1 VASAVSTIILV
12 IIAAVLAGFATSY
25 VIGIVGR
32 AWVGGSMDILYIEI
46 RSVSDDEHIVTIFFR
61 NGLASPAYMKL
72 EIRNVFPRASMFC
85 PDAKQIPLPGSSQPQ
100 PTSPQPPRYTP
111 TLPAPPLPEP
121 GSDRIFPQE
130 SGYSEASGSSD
141 YEIAIEISPSSSGSV
156 SCIVK
161 GTLIPLPSGII
172 SYRVAGESTYREASA
187 RIIYR

>member
-12 IIAAVLAGFATSY
+12 VAAAVLAGFATSY

-46 RSVSDDEHIVTIFFR
+46 RSVSDYEHIVTIFFR
-61 NGLASPAYMKL
+61 NGLASPAYMKP
-72 EIRNVFPRASMFC
+72 EIRNVFPQTSMFC
-85 PDAKQIPLPGSSQPQ
+85 PDAKPMPIPGSSQPQ
-100 PTSPQPPRYTP
+100 PITP
-111 TLPAPPLPEP
+111 TIPAPPLPEP
-121 GSDRIFPQE
+121 DFDRIFPQE
-130 SGYSEASGSSD
+130 SGYSEASGSSG

-156 SCIVK
+156 SCIAK

-172 SYRVAGESTYREASA
+172 SYRAAGESTYREASA